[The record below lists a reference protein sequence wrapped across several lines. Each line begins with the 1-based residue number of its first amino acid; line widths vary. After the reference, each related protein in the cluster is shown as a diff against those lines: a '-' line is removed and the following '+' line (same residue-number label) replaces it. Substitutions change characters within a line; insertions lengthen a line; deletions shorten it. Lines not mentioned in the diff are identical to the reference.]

1 MRSAYE
7 SVAWEA
13 MTSKSVSLSKIWL
26 LLQVLPLDAHLVWES
41 LNLLLLQTCT
51 ILIFSSKVMS
61 KLLCKSHFVWS
72 LSVSVLCA
80 CASCAINYSGLTQL
94 TDSEFT

>member
-1 MRSAYE
+1 
-7 SVAWEA
+7 
-13 MTSKSVSLSKIWL
+13 
-26 LLQVLPLDAHLVWES
+26 
-41 LNLLLLQTCT
+41 
-51 ILIFSSKVMS
+51 LIFSSKVKS